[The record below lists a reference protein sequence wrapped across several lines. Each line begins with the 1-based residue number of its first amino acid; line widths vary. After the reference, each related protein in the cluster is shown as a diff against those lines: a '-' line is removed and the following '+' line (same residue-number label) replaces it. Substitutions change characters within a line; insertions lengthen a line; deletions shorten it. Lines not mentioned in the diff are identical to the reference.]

1 MELLACQVPVDWR
14 NAREVGTRCVCPTA
28 LPAARV
34 IFAGLTLP
42 PPPGTACAGRN
53 SIGMRISVR
62 LIISL
67 VAAATVI
74 SVLFAA
80 YQVESESGN
89 KRADRDGRARILAE
103 NLREAIELLPPAGS
117 EQKLR
122 RIVERFG
129 NRDFLAGIAIYRA
142 DGKPVLTTPD
152 LDRVF
157 PAGLPAL

>member
-1 MELLACQVPVDWR
+1 
-14 NAREVGTRCVCPTA
+14 
-28 LPAARV
+28 
-34 IFAGLTLP
+34 
-42 PPPGTACAGRN
+42 
-53 SIGMRISVR
+53 MRISVR